1 MSALEGKVQFLQKA
15 VVWNPDGRTFL
26 ALRRSL
32 DDATRPGRWDLPGGN
47 VTYGEDH
54 REAIR
59 REIREET
66 GLDITDLRPVQVVTQ
81 MYRGGEVYL
90 IFVGH
95 RCQALLRSVQPWG
108 RRTQDEG
115 DDALSDDVTL
125 SEEHI
130 DYRWVTGEEFMALEE
145 LAMLVDLVAE
155 VTELG

>member
-1 MSALEGKVQFLQKA
+1 MSPLEGKVQFLQKA
-15 VVWNPDGRTFL
+15 VVCNPDGGTFL

-32 DDATRPGRWDLPGGN
+32 DDAVRAGQWDLPGGN
-47 VTYGEDH
+47 VSYGEDH

-66 GLDITDLRPVQVVTQ
+66 GLEVVDLRPVQVKTQ

-95 RCQALLRSVQPWG
+95 RCR
-108 RRTQDEG
+108 
-115 DDALSDDVTL
+115 ALSDTVTL

-130 DYRWVTGEEFMALEE
+130 DHRWVTGEEFAVLGE
-145 LAMLVDLVAE
+145 LAMLTDLVAE
-155 VTELG
+155 VTQSGFVPQPNLHRS

>member
-1 MSALEGKVQFLQKA
+1 MSPLEGKVQFLQKA
-15 VVWNPDGRTFL
+15 VVRHPDGGTFL

-32 DDATRPGRWDLPGGN
+32 DDAVRPGRWDLPGGN

-66 GLDITDLRPVQVVTQ
+66 GLDVTDLRPVQVVTQ
-81 MYRGGEVYL
+81 MYRGGEVYR

-95 RCQALLRSVQPWG
+95 RCQAL
-108 RRTQDEG
+108 
-115 DDALSDDVTL
+115 SDTVTL

-130 DYRWVTGEEFMALEE
+130 DYRWMTGEEFMALEE

>member
-1 MSALEGKVQFLQKA
+1 MSRLEGKVQFLQKA
-15 VVWNPDGRTFL
+15 VVFHPDGRTFL

-32 DDATRPGRWDLPGGN
+32 DDAVRPGRWDLPGGN

-54 REAIR
+54 RDGIR
-59 REIREET
+59 REIHEET
-66 GLDITDLRPVQVVTQ
+66 GLDVTDLRPVQVVTQ

-95 RCQALLRSVQPWG
+95 RCQAL
-108 RRTQDEG
+108 
-115 DDALSDDVTL
+115 SDTVTL

-130 DYRWVTGEEFMALEE
+130 DYRWMTGEEFMALEE